1 MQLPEKLAYRAAE
14 LCEALSISRTTLWRL
29 TRAGVLPAPVRLGG
43 VALWCTDDVRDALR
57 RLREQQQ
64 RDGGER

>member
-1 MQLPEKLAYRAAE
+1 MHPLEKLAYRAAE

-43 VALWCTDDVRDALR
+43 VVLWEVDAVKAALDKLR
-57 RLREQQQ
+57 GQQDWSA
-64 RDGGER
+64 R